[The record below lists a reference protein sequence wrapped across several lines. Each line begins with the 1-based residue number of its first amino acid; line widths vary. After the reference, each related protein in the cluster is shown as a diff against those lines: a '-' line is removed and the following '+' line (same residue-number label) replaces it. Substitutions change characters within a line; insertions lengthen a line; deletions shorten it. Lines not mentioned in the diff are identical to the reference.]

1 MLPPKEKTHS
11 KEKKYVSLSHFILG
25 IVLTFILTALLIFG
39 GIYLWHQKSQ
49 NQQVSAN
56 SEKLSKVY
64 ETLANDY
71 YQTPNK
77 DKLLEN
83 AINGMTKGLK
93 DPYTEYISKDKTT
106 AFNEDVTGDF
116 VGIGAEMQ
124 QKGNQI
130 MITSP
135 MKASP
140 AEKAGLKPKD
150 ILKAVNGKPVKGKTL
165 NEIIPQIR
173 GKKGTKVTLTIQRGS
188 ESKDFTVERDTIHVK
203 SVEVEKKGNVTV
215 FKVNKFQDGTSG
227 ELKSAIQKAQQSGA
241 KNILIDL
248 RNNPGGLLD
257 EAVKMSNIFLKK
269 DEPVLYLEKG
279 KQTEAVKTSNEPLKN
294 VNDLNISVLVNE
306 GSASASEIF
315 TGAMKD
321 HKIAK
326 IYGTKTFGKGI
337 VQTTRELEDGSILKF
352 TEMKWLTPN
361 KQYIHGKGIQP
372 DVKVAGAD
380 FENLNVIPS
389 DQTFKMGDTNTHVK
403 SIKIGLDA
411 LGYSSGTQNEQ
422 FDSRLQETIKK
433 FQSTH
438 DLNITGEFDK
448 QTNQKFTELLVEK
461 ASKEDPML
469 EKTIQKLKEH
479 K

>member
-11 KEKKYVSLSHFILG
+11 KEKKYVSLSHFIMG

-203 SVEVEKKGNVTV
+203 SVEVEKKDNVTV
-215 FKVNKFQDGTSG
+215 FKVNKFQEGTSG

-269 DEPVLYLEKG
+269 DEPVLYLEKEN
-279 KQTEAVKTSNEPLKN
+279 KLKPLK
-294 VNDLNISVLVNE
+294 
-306 GSASASEIF
+306 
-315 TGAMKD
+315 
-321 HKIAK
+321 
-326 IYGTKTFGKGI
+326 
-337 VQTTRELEDGSILKF
+337 
-352 TEMKWLTPN
+352 
-361 KQYIHGKGIQP
+361 
-372 DVKVAGAD
+372 
-380 FENLNVIPS
+380 
-389 DQTFKMGDTNTHVK
+389 
-403 SIKIGLDA
+403 
-411 LGYSSGTQNEQ
+411 
-422 FDSRLQETIKK
+422 LQI
-433 FQSTH
+433 
-438 DLNITGEFDK
+438 N
-448 QTNQKFTELLVEK
+448 
-461 ASKEDPML
+461 P
-469 EKTIQKLKEH
+469 
-479 K
+479 